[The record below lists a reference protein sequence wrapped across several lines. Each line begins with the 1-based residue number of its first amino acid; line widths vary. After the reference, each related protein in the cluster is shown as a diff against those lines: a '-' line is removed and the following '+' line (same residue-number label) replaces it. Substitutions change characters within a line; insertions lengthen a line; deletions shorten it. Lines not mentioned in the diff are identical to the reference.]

1 MQHAYST
8 AEGRITYSP
17 GVWKHAVRRVVHR
30 VHQSFLA
37 EVMIPGR
44 ANWMVNDRA
53 STGSIG
59 RTPTARGFRA

>member
-1 MQHAYST
+1 MQYACST

-37 EVMIPGR
+37 EVMIPGG

-53 STGSIG
+53 STASIG
-59 RTPTARGFRA
+59 QTPTARGFRA